1 MNKIL
6 KNTVILTIITL
17 VSGVALG
24 GVYQITKEP
33 IAKAQEEAKQEAY
46 QQVFEDADAFEVLK
60 VDAQEAADAVASAG
74 VDDGAVIDEA
84 VEAIQGGEVIGN
96 RVRVKVVKNK
106 IAPPFKE
113 AEFDIMFGKGIS
125 KVGDILDLAV
135 KENIIEK
142 SGAWFAYNGS
152 KIGQGRENS
161 KQYLSDNPEMCAEV
175 EAKVRTRYELP
186 GSEETAEAEE
196 TKAKELKKGTRAE
209 ASKAPGAKTE
219 GADTPDAPRLS

>member
-84 VEAIQGGEVIGN
+84 VEAIQGGEERRERPRQHDVDAHRQRVI
-96 RVRVKVVKNK
+96 
-106 IAPPFKE
+106 P
-113 AEFDIMFGKGIS
+113 
-125 KVGDILDLAV
+125 AV
-135 KENIIEK
+135 H
-142 SGAWFAYNGS
+142 FP
-152 KIGQGRENS
+152 REPHR
-161 KQYLSDNPEMCAEV
+161 L
-175 EAKVRTRYELP
+175 TH
-186 GSEETAEAEE
+186 
-196 TKAKELKKGTRAE
+196 
-209 ASKAPGAKTE
+209 
-219 GADTPDAPRLS
+219 DAPSIRRRTA

>member
-74 VDDGAVIDEA
+74 VDDCAVIDEA
-84 VEAIQGGEVIGN
+84 VEAIQGGETIGYVITSTDPNGY
-96 RVRVKVVKNK
+96 
-106 IAPPFKE
+106 
-113 AEFDIMFGKGIS
+113 G
-125 KVGDILDLAV
+125 GDIQVSVGIQSDGTVSGIAILSISETAGLGMKAAEPDFYEQYSGKQTDHFYVSKDGGEGEEIDA
-135 KENIIEK
+135 I
-142 SGAWFAYNGS
+142 SGATITSRAVTGAVNSSLGYFQNVLGGS
-152 KIGQGRENS
+152 
-161 KQYLSDNPEMCAEV
+161 
-175 EAKVRTRYELP
+175 
-186 GSEETAEAEE
+186 
-196 TKAKELKKGTRAE
+196 
-209 ASKAPGAKTE
+209 
-219 GADTPDAPRLS
+219 ADE

>member
-46 QQVFEDADAFEVLK
+46 QQGFEDADAFEVLK

-84 VEAIQGGEVIGN
+84 VEAIQGGETIGYVITSTDPNGY
-96 RVRVKVVKNK
+96 
-106 IAPPFKE
+106 
-113 AEFDIMFGKGIS
+113 G
-125 KVGDILDLAV
+125 GDIQVSVGIQSDGTVSGIAILSISETAGLGMKAAEPDFYEQYSGKQTDHFYVSKDGGEGEEIDA
-135 KENIIEK
+135 I
-142 SGAWFAYNGS
+142 SGATITSRAVTGAVNSSLGYFQNVLGGS
-152 KIGQGRENS
+152 
-161 KQYLSDNPEMCAEV
+161 
-175 EAKVRTRYELP
+175 
-186 GSEETAEAEE
+186 
-196 TKAKELKKGTRAE
+196 
-209 ASKAPGAKTE
+209 
-219 GADTPDAPRLS
+219 ADE

>member
-84 VEAIQGGEVIGN
+84 VEAKQGGETIGYVITSTDPNGY
-96 RVRVKVVKNK
+96 
-106 IAPPFKE
+106 
-113 AEFDIMFGKGIS
+113 G
-125 KVGDILDLAV
+125 GDIQVSVGIQSDGTVSGIAILSISETAGLGMKAAEPDFYEQYSGKQTDHFYVSKDGGEGEEIDA
-135 KENIIEK
+135 I
-142 SGAWFAYNGS
+142 SGATITSRAVTGAVNSSLGYFQNVLGGS
-152 KIGQGRENS
+152 
-161 KQYLSDNPEMCAEV
+161 
-175 EAKVRTRYELP
+175 
-186 GSEETAEAEE
+186 
-196 TKAKELKKGTRAE
+196 
-209 ASKAPGAKTE
+209 
-219 GADTPDAPRLS
+219 ADE